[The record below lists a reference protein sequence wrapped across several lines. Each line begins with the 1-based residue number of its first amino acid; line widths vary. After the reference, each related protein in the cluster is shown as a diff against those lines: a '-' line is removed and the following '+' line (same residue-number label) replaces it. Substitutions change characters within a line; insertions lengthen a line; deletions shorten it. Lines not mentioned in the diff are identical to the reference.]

1 MRGRTG
7 PARAS
12 GRRPLDPN
20 PPVPTHPRGGAWR
33 DSRVLARAWEP
44 WLATQVR
51 MRELPPTGME
61 PWLQAEGRSLV
72 ASTIND
78 GHRMLVSE
86 KCQA

>member
-1 MRGRTG
+1 
-7 PARAS
+7 
-12 GRRPLDPN
+12 
-20 PPVPTHPRGGAWR
+20 
-33 DSRVLARAWEP
+33 
-44 WLATQVR
+44 LATQVR
-51 MRELPPTGME
+51 MRELRPTGME